1 MNMVKSF
8 FSRLT
13 GSSEDYDDYFDDP
26 KATRA
31 VFHGEGVER
40 HAHITPKDEASTASE
55 EPAGEL
61 AVDVYQTPE
70 AIVVKALIAGV
81 HPGTIDISLTREMLT
96 ISGMR
101 QDEKEVDEEH
111 YYQRE
116 LYWGSFSRTILLPE
130 EVDVGMAEASERHG
144 ILMIRLPK
152 INKKKYPSKK
162 YPSKMQRNLMAQYL
176 TLAQYPTINY
186 KIQKNQNQLKM

>member
-1 MNMVKSF
+1 MAKSF

-13 GSSEDYDDYFDDP
+13 GSSEEYDNFFDDP

-31 VFHGEGVER
+31 VFEGKGEER
-40 HAHITPKDEASTASE
+40 HAHLVPRTPGGEG

-81 HPGTIDISLTREMLT
+81 HPNSVDISLTREMLT
-96 ISGMR
+96 ISGTR
-101 QDEKEVDEEH
+101 EDEREVDEEH
-111 YYQRE
+111 YFQRE

-130 EVDVGMAEASERHG
+130 EVDVDAAEASEKHG
-144 ILMIRLPK
+144 VLMIRLPK
-152 INKKKYPSKK
+152 VNKKKETK
-162 YPSKMQRNLMAQYL
+162 
-176 TLAQYPTINY
+176 
-186 KIQKNQNQLKM
+186 LKVRAR